1 MEHGVGRLLTSLEI
15 EDWRNGEVRSAF
27 AIGDGHVLTAWH
39 CVKVGMDAPW
49 WIRLQPL
56 SDDDEPID
64 IPVKNVAC
72 CENLDAALL
81 AFDEERAGDK
91 AQELRERLDSVA
103 LPLGVDVQPLDNIRI
118 FGFPELNK
126 TEFATALNG
135 TVRTT
140 TFRRGPKLAIALH
153 IDGFGT
159 VYPENPKGMSGGP
172 LACGD
177 LEGRERVVGIVSAF
191 PKAGP
196 QDRAAL
202 GGGLVA
208 RHVRDL
214 QDVFPAVKN
223 AVLLSSPPRVPVVE
237 VELSP
242 DVVVASKPDF
252 EAASVSLP
260 ERFTL
265 AELSKV
271 VPPRPMSRLA
281 DRLQAL
287 RSAVTAKPVLLHIGA
302 TRLEIGRLQVI
313 YRREVGSWPRH
324 NSLDALLV
332 EAADVRDPGQGPTR
346 LSALARFVVATA
358 AALSVSP
365 QDNSVLASW
374 LTAVGHQIG
383 DAQAHYDERHAGTA
397 WLVIDLGGEP
407 APGSP
412 PWPTKIVWTHF
423 DRTGQ
428 LTKEVAVE
436 PTETGLLT
444 ALRRVL
450 RDVPQTWPVLVDIAM
465 PYALLDKRIEQWLVL
480 EVDDDWESLS
490 ESCHPRLRWSPRL
503 RDQRL
508 HGRCVAWTTRTSWA
522 AVPEAIR
529 DELLADSAKLKKWLK
544 TGTNQ
549 AWLVGGHT
557 KAAGTDPLRVLL
569 REGCGFLIWFPAGS
583 DDDHRRRVTEAA
595 ARIPIDARRSE
606 IPEEIPDL
614 DHHPAIIWDDPRG
627 RNDFALPPPI
637 RAEHIQT
644 KQL

>member
-1 MEHGVGRLLTSLEI
+1 MEHGVGRLLTSLELQ
-15 EDWRNGEVRSAF
+15 DWRNGKVRSAF
-27 AIGDGHVLTAWH
+27 AIGDGYALTAWH
-39 CVKVGMDAPW
+39 CVSACMDAPW

-56 SDDDEPID
+56 SDNDEPVD
-64 IPVKNVAC
+64 IPVKYAAR
-72 CENLDAALL
+72 CEDLDAALL
-81 AFDEERAGDK
+81 VFDEERAGDK

-103 LPLGVDVQPLDNIRI
+103 LPLGVDVQPLDKIRI

-126 TEFATALNG
+126 AEFATALNG
-135 TVRTT
+135 IVRTT
-140 TFRRGPKLAIALH
+140 TFRRGRKLAMTLQV
-153 IDGFGT
+153 DGFGT

-172 LACGD
+172 LARGYLD
-177 LEGRERVVGIVSAF
+177 GRERVVGIVSVF

-196 QDRAAL
+196 HDRAAL
-202 GGGLVA
+202 GGGLVV

-223 AVLLSSPPRVPVVE
+223 AVLRSAPPPPPVVE

-242 DVVVASKPDF
+242 EVVAASRPDF
-252 EAASVSLP
+252 EAADVSLP
-260 ERFTL
+260 ARFTL
-265 AELSKV
+265 TELSQV
-271 VPPRPMSRLA
+271 VPPQPMSRLA

-287 RSAVTAKPVLLHIGA
+287 RSAVTAKPVLLDIGA

-313 YRREVGSWPRH
+313 YRREVGSWPGH

-332 EAADVRDPGQGPTR
+332 EAADVREPGQEPAR
-346 LSALARFVVATA
+346 LSALARFVVGTA

-365 QDNSVLASW
+365 LDKPVLASW

-383 DAQAHYDERHAGTA
+383 DAQAHYDERHAGPA
-397 WLVIDLGGEP
+397 WLVIDLGDEP

-412 PWPTKIVWTHF
+412 LWPTRIVWTHF

-428 LTKEVAVE
+428 LTGEVAVE

-465 PYALLDKRIEQWLVL
+465 PYALLDKRIEHWLVL
-480 EVDDDWESLS
+480 EVDDDWEPLS

-503 RDQRL
+503 RDRRL
-508 HGRCVAWTTRTSWA
+508 HGRCVAWTARTNWA

-544 TGTNQ
+544 TGTSQ

-557 KAAGTDPLRVLL
+557 KTAGTDPLRVLL
-569 REGCGFLIWFPAGS
+569 REGCGFLIWFPVGS
-583 DDDHRRRVTEAA
+583 IDDHRRLVTEAA
-595 ARIPIDARRSE
+595 ARIPVDARRSE
-606 IPEEIPDL
+606 IPDEIPDL

-627 RNDFALPPPI
+627 RDDFVLTPPI
-637 RAEHIQT
+637 PTEHIQT
-644 KQL
+644 TQL